1 MIASVLRR
9 GAVVRLVFK
18 LFVLVAT
25 SLSMPALAM
34 WPDKP
39 IRLIV
44 TFAPGGASDILAR
57 VMAEQLTKKL
67 GQSVVVEPDWWKV
80 LIPDQAGFLDRAL
93 ASGRP
98 VFVQPTCPD
107 GGLAGDLYAINLK
120 RCVDLCFARGC
131 RLSLQLHKYVGLA

>member
-25 SLSMPALAM
+25 SLAMPALAM

-67 GQSVVVEPDWWKV
+67 GQSVVVDNRLDQVEV
-80 LIPDQAGFLDRAL
+80 LGTTVKGAG
-93 ASGRP
+93 
-98 VFVQPTCPD
+98 
-107 GGLAGDLYAINLK
+107 I
-120 RCVDLCFARGC
+120 
-131 RLSLQLHKYVGLA
+131 QL